1 MSEHYSLQ
9 VVVEYEGPAS
19 PGQKVVLMF
28 GSSVTTRFLFLQA
41 DLATADRSALIGQ
54 TVSRDP
60 VLTCDW
66 LQVGLQRGAGPH
78 RRDRDGL
85 LLEHGPVARG
95 DQPGQARTGKLDIH
109 LEISLLPSVLTC
121 PQFPGLAGWLV
132 RPLQCVE
139 LCRGVGHTLAVENT
153 QVRGWTTITYRGMD
167 R

>member
-1 MSEHYSLQ
+1 MTALLNKTMSEHCSLQ

-41 DLATADRSALIGQ
+41 DLATEDRSALIGQ

-60 VLTCDW
+60 VPPSDW

-95 DQPGQARTGKLDIH
+95 DNAGQTRPGKLNIH
-109 LEISLLPSVLTC
+109 REISLLPLVLT
-121 PQFPGLAGWLV
+121 
-132 RPLQCVE
+132 
-139 LCRGVGHTLAVENT
+139 
-153 QVRGWTTITYRGMD
+153 
-167 R
+167 

>member
-1 MSEHYSLQ
+1 MSEHCSLQ

-60 VLTCDW
+60 VPPSDW

-85 LLEHGPVARG
+85 LLGHGPAARG
-95 DQPGQARTGKLDIH
+95 DQHGQARPGELNIH
-109 LEISLLPSVLTC
+109 REILLLPSVLD
-121 PQFPGLAGWLV
+121 
-132 RPLQCVE
+132 
-139 LCRGVGHTLAVENT
+139 TLT
-153 QVRGWTTITYRGMD
+153 
-167 R
+167 